1 MQESH
6 LVPVIKLQ
14 VGVIDKK
21 EEWYAQHAYVGRSSH
36 WEILVPIGAAQVVM
50 EWEWPSTHALIRVF
64 SLNTIR
70 NRIVITSMS
79 RTKPAAMTPYRYSFT
94 NRATA

>member
-21 EEWYAQHAYVGRSSH
+21 EEWCARHAYVGRSSH
-36 WEILVPIGAAQVVM
+36 REVLVTIGAAQVVM
-50 EWEWPSTHALIRVF
+50 EWEWPRVRTH
-64 SLNTIR
+64 
-70 NRIVITSMS
+70 
-79 RTKPAAMTPYRYSFT
+79 
-94 NRATA
+94 